1 MKKLIILFLLVASNA
16 IAQSPQ
22 IITTFYRSESF
33 SAPCREKKAK
43 YVEIEE
49 KLNKD
54 TFSWLIK
61 EIATDKVYHFTK
73 YIDGVPYGLWVH
85 GKPSS
90 LKELDYDFTC
100 NYTPMEFPNTPI
112 QNAMSDQGIVVDAEF
127 QQGIMRHIQN
137 NFQFPQLAIDQN
149 VWGEVIVSLLIN
161 MNGAIVYAYVERGV
175 SPILD
180 KEALRLI
187 NGLSPL
193 TIIPKD
199 PNTPSNTLFTYSMPI
214 NFKIY

>member
-1 MKKLIILFLLVASNA
+1 MKKLIILFLLIASNA

-22 IITTFYRSESF
+22 VITTFYRSESF
-33 SAPCREKKAK
+33 YASCREKKAK

-54 TFSWLIK
+54 TFSRLIK
-61 EIATDKVYHFTK
+61 EIATDKIYHFSK
-73 YIDGVPYGLWVH
+73 YIDGVPCGLWVH

-90 LKELDYDFTC
+90 LKELDYDFTS
-100 NYTPMEFPNTPI
+100 NYTSMEFPNTPI
-112 QNAMSDQGIVVDAEF
+112 HNAMSDQGFVVDAEF
-127 QQGIMRHIQN
+127 QKVISRHLLS

-149 VWGEVIVSLLIN
+149 ILGKVFVSFLIN
-161 MNGAIVYAYVERGV
+161 MNGAIVYAYVARGV

-187 NGLSPL
+187 YGLSPL

-199 PNTPSNTLFTYSMPI
+199 PNASSNTLFSYSIPV
-214 NFKIY
+214 NFQIY